1 MKVRA
6 SLTADVRYR
15 VKAEVKVTSWIS
27 LTKWK
32 GKIFPHEMNEMWQ
45 SFICFK
51 CIYFLK
57 SIYFNW
63 SLITLQYCGGF
74 CYTLTWISHGYT
86 CFPHPKLFSLSPPH
100 PIPLGCP
107 SVPALS
113 ALFSCIILGLV
124 ICFTYGNIHV
134 SVLFSQIIPPLPCLM
149 ESKSLFFTSVS
160 LLLSHI

>member
-74 CYTLTWISHGYT
+74 CYTLTWISHRST
-86 CFPHPKLFSLSPPH
+86 CVPHPKPPLPRPCPLHPSGLSQCTSFEC
-100 PIPLGCP
+100 PI
-107 SVPALS
+107 
-113 ALFSCIILGLV
+113 SCTKLRLV
-124 ICFTYGNIHV
+124 IYFTFGNIHV
-134 SVLFSQIIPPLPCLM
+134 SVLFSQIIPPSPSPVG
-149 ESKSLFFTSVS
+149 SKSLLFISVF

>member
-74 CYTLTWISHGYT
+74 CYTLTWISHRST
-86 CFPHPKLFSLSPPH
+86 CVPHPKPPSH
-100 PIPLGCP
+100 VPAHCIPLGCR
-107 SVPALS
+107 SAPALS
-113 ALFSCIILGLV
+113 APFHAPNLDWSSISHLV
-124 ICFTYGNIHV
+124 IYMFQCYSLKLSH
-134 SVLFSQIIPPLPCLM
+134 PPLLP
-149 ESKSLFFTSVS
+149 
-160 LLLSHI
+160 